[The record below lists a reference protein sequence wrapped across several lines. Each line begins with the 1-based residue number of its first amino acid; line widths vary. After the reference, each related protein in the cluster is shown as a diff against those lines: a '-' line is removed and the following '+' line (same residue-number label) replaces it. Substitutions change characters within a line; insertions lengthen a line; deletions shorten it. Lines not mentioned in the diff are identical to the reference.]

1 LFEGRIMTSGS
12 IIISAKHSLSH
23 GQAGISF
30 GLANMEISSAQYNK
44 AQLWPTAREQS
55 TDRREGRRSRRTPVW
70 RWEAEEGNAVID
82 GTSCRRRTVAADP
95 RLLASLVLHLS
106 SGSFLLLTRFI
117 RAFSLG
123 PSEIASRICSCVLNR
138 AIRVSFPLDFG
149 AIIICTAR
157 RNPSAGGSDWSGTF
171 RRIRC

>member
-1 LFEGRIMTSGS
+1 MTSGS

-30 GLANMEISSAQYNK
+30 ELANMEISSAQYNK

-70 RWEAEEGNAVID
+70 RWEAEEGSAAID
-82 GTSCRRRTVAADP
+82 STSCRRTVAADP
-95 RLLASLVLHLS
+95 RLLPRKVLHLS
-106 SGSFLLLTRFI
+106 SGSFLLLTRFN
-117 RAFSLG
+117 RAFSFG

-157 RNPSAGGSDWSGTF
+157 RNPSAGGSD
-171 RRIRC
+171 